1 MSSRSKHKTLEQATD
16 RFTQELDLVRTKLV
30 ALNEAKQR
38 DSIAISNLNKTV
50 NSIQHDITNIAEK
63 TLKCACNREFLAKNT
78 TLKKCVNER

>member
-1 MSSRSKHKTLEQATD
+1 MGDALDKILEGIRGISRLEKTLEQATD
-16 RFTQELDLVRTKLV
+16 RFTQELDLVRTELV

-63 TLKCACNREFLAKNT
+63 TLK
-78 TLKKCVNER
+78 LKPS